1 MKSLLNEKI
10 EQTPSK
16 PEVIEETK
24 IIKQQSKIQK
34 KDSKLSSLL
43 AENLNI
49 KPKVD
54 IFKNSINKK
63 KIDYEEEFPEL

>member
-1 MKSLLNEKI
+1 M

-16 PEVIEETK
+16 SEIIEETK
-24 IIKQQSKIQK
+24 IIKQQSKNQTNLSNVK

-49 KPKVD
+49 KPKPKVD
-54 IFKNSINKK
+54 LFKNSINKN